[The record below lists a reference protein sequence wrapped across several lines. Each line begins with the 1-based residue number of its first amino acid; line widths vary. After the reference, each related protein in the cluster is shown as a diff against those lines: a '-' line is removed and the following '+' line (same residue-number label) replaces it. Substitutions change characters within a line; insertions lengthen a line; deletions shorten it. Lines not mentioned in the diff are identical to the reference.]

1 METSASS
8 IGGEGPMK
16 QRSATIVSP
25 VTEGRLSP
33 SVRRDERGVV
43 AVIAALMLTALV
55 GMAAL
60 VVDLGWLYVVRGE
73 LQNAADAGALAGVVE
88 IAMNGLGAAE
98 EMAVSYATQPAQYHL
113 TQPVPDSGAVD
124 VSFPAIDRM
133 RVKVGP
139 ITVPTIFARVLGIGT
154 ADVSAL
160 AVARMSN
167 LIIGVGPD
175 HLLPFGVR
183 RGAVDSDG
191 DGLYD
196 IGSTVEFSLDPD
208 GPGNFGLLDFNGGS
222 NSNRERRDMIE
233 NGYDDSFVI
242 PQSTGYI
249 EVGGR
254 PDIPGNS
261 LSSAIQSRIGERV
274 LLPVFDQVTGE
285 GTNSSFRVV
294 DFVGG
299 IIQSFQLTGDQSE
312 RHITIQV
319 DTYTS
324 PDLIVGA
331 EGSTPVNSS
340 VSTPVLIQ

>member
-1 METSASS
+1 
-8 IGGEGPMK
+8 
-16 QRSATIVSP
+16 
-25 VTEGRLSP
+25 
-33 SVRRDERGVV
+33 V

-88 IAMNGLGAAE
+88 VAMNGLGAAE
-98 EMAVSYATQPAQYHL
+98 EMAVSYATQSAQYHL
-113 TQPVPDSGAVD
+113 TQPIPGSGDVD
-124 VSFPAIDRM
+124 VSFPGIDRM

-183 RGAVDSDG
+183 RAAVDSDN

-196 IGSTVEFSLDPD
+196 IGSTVEFSLDPE

-222 NSNRERRDMIE
+222 SSNDERMDWIE

-242 PQSTGYI
+242 PQDTGYI
-249 EVGGR
+249 DVGGR

-261 LSSAIQSRIGERV
+261 LSLSIAIQSRIGERV

-285 GTNSSFRVV
+285 GTDSTYRVV

-299 IIQSFQLTGDQSE
+299 IIHSFQLTGDQSE
-312 RHITIQV
+312 RQITIQV